1 MESLRFSTTILR
13 LLGEELIPSPDQGIL
28 ELIKNAYDAD
38 AGQCDVELRSVHVK
52 GGSIVLR
59 DDGIGMG
66 PDEIRN
72 GWLVVGDSLKA
83 KSNESPS
90 GRMLVGSKGLG
101 RLGAL
106 RLGQTATL
114 TTRPKSEPGVQY
126 SVTLDWKAFD
136 RATVVEEVQL
146 NIEREVVSNL
156 QHGTEITISDLPA
169 AWKKPDIKRLA
180 RSILLLRDPFAKDA
194 TFKTTLKANE
204 FRELQAL
211 AKKDYRTECDYHLCA
226 TVDAE
231 GKSSAK
237 VLTAG
242 GKVLFK
248 GSHAEIRRGDGDT
261 VYSCPAATFE
271 LWEFLLTGKDRPFSN
286 KRTNTGVLKA
296 WLQEFGG
303 VRLYHKGV
311 RIAPYGE
318 VKNDWLDMNLRRAQ
332 NPEQRPSTNNS
343 LGRIQ
348 VDDSKSILQQKTDRI
363 GFVESEA
370 FDELREFARDVVE
383 WMARERINERNRR
396 LKSEKEKVQTEKPI
410 IVDRLNRAIQA
421 LPETQRKEVASAV
434 KELREVHKVEVDLK
448 DEVAHLYFTL
458 GTVGTTAAAF
468 AHQTKVPIRGI
479 LFDAKQLLAYL
490 GDPQTFDMF
499 REDSSRI
506 AERIKR
512 EADAIYAFSNV
523 TLKLLE
529 HEKRRST
536 NYAVNGL
543 INETKDLL
551 DPYFK
556 ARETD
561 VSFTHDD
568 SNPKVWCARAA
579 FEAVLTNLLTNSLQ
593 AFERAEGSKTL
604 NGPRKIHINTRTSGD
619 TVVIQLMDN
628 GPGITKISLDEIWL
642 PGKTMTEHGTGLGL
656 AIVRDVIEDM
666 RGWIEAE
673 AKGELGGATFT
684 ITLPIR
690 R

>member
-38 AGQCDVELRSVHVK
+38 AGKCDVELCGVHIK
-52 GGSIVLR
+52 GGSIVLS

-83 KSNESPS
+83 KSTESPS

-106 RLGQTATL
+106 RLGQTAML

-146 NIEREVVSNL
+146 NIAREDVSDT

-169 AWKKPDIKRLA
+169 AWKKPEIKRLA

-194 TFKTTLKANE
+194 TFKATLKVSE

-211 AKKDYRTECDYHLCA
+211 AKKDYRTEGDFHLIA
-226 TVDAE
+226 TVDE
-231 GKSSAK
+231 NGRSSAK
-237 VLTAG
+237 VLSSG
-242 GKVLFK
+242 GKVLFQ
-248 GSHAEIRRGDGDT
+248 GDHADIRRGESDT
-261 VYSCPAATFE
+261 VYSCPAASFE

-286 KRTNTGVLKA
+286 KRTNTGALKA

-343 LGRIQ
+343 LGRVQ
-348 VDDSKSILQQKTDRI
+348 VVDPKSILQQKTDRI

-370 FDELREFARDVVE
+370 FDELREFAKDVVE
-383 WMARERINERNRR
+383 WMARERINERNQR
-396 LKSEKEKVQTEKPI
+396 LKSEKEKVQSEKPI
-410 IVDRLNRAIQA
+410 IEDRLNRAIQA
-421 LPETQRKEVASAV
+421 LPEAQRKEVASAV

-479 LFDAKQLLAYL
+479 LYDAKQLLAYL
-490 GDPQTFDMF
+490 GDPETFDMF
-499 REDSSRI
+499 REDSSLI

-536 NYAVNGL
+536 NYSVNSL

-561 VSFTHDD
+561 VVFNHDD

-593 AFERAEGSKTL
+593 AFERSEGSKTL
-604 NGPRKIHINTRTSGD
+604 NGPRKIHISSRTSGD

-628 GPGITKISLDEIWL
+628 GPGITEISLDDIWL

-673 AKGELGGATFT
+673 GRGELGGATFT

>member
-1 MESLRFSTTILR
+1 MESLRFSTTVLR

-38 AGQCDVELRSVHVK
+38 ASFCQVELRGVHVL

-59 DDGIGMG
+59 DDGNGMG

-83 KSNESPS
+83 RTTRSPN

-136 RATVVEEVQL
+136 RANVVEDVQL
-146 NIEREVVSNL
+146 DIEKQVISSIG
-156 QHGTEITISDLPA
+156 QGTEITISDLPS
-169 AWKKPDIKRLA
+169 AWKKTDIKRLA
-180 RSILLLRDPFAKDA
+180 RSILLLRDPFAADA
-194 TFKTTLKANE
+194 TFKAELKTSE
-204 FRELQAL
+204 FKEIQAL
-211 AKKDYRTECDYHLCA
+211 AKKDYRTECDFHLNA
-226 TVDAE
+226 VIDGE
-231 GKSSAK
+231 GRAYAK
-237 VLTAG
+237 VLDAG
-242 GKVLFK
+242 GKVRFE
-248 GSHAEIRRGDGDT
+248 GDHEAIRRGDSDT
-261 VYSCPAATFE
+261 VYACPSATFD

-286 KRTNTGVLKA
+286 KRTNTPLLKS

-303 VRLYHKGV
+303 VRLYHRGV
-311 RIAPYGE
+311 RISPYGE

-343 LGRIQ
+343 FGRIQ
-348 VDDSKSILQQKTDRI
+348 LDDPKSVLQQKTDRI

-370 FDELREFARDVVE
+370 FDELREFAKDVLE

-396 LKSEKEKVQTEKPI
+396 LKSEKEKVQAVKPEI
-410 IVDRLNRAIQA
+410 EERLNKAIQA
-421 LPETQRKEVASAV
+421 LPVAQRFELASVV
-434 KELREVHKVEVDLK
+434 KELRDVHKVEVDLK

-479 LFDAKQLLAYL
+479 LYDAKQLLAYL
-490 GDPQTFDMF
+490 GDPQEFGLF

-536 NYAVNGL
+536 NYSVNDL
-543 INETKDLL
+543 INETKELL

-561 VSFTHDD
+561 VTFTQDE
-568 SNPKVWCARAA
+568 SNPEVWCARAA

-593 AFERAEGSKTL
+593 AFERAEGSKATQ
-604 NGPRKIHINTRTSGD
+604 GPRKIHLSTRSSGG

-628 GPGITKISLDEIWL
+628 GPGITDISLDEIWL

-656 AIVRDVIEDM
+656 AIVRDVVEDM

-684 ITLPIR
+684 ITLPTR
-690 R
+690 Q

>member
-38 AGQCDVELRSVHVK
+38 ATQCDVELRSVHVK

-59 DDGIGMG
+59 DNGIGMG

-83 KSNESPS
+83 KSNRSPS
-90 GRMLVGSKGLG
+90 GRFLVGSKGLG

-114 TTRPKSEPGVQY
+114 ITRPKSEPGYQY
-126 SVTLDWKAFD
+126 SVTLDWRDFD
-136 RATVVEEVQL
+136 RASVVEDVEL
-146 NIEREVVSNL
+146 NIEREIASNTE
-156 QHGTEITISDLPA
+156 HGTDITISDLPS

-180 RSILLLRDPFAKDA
+180 RSILLLRDPFAKDS
-194 TFKTTLKANE
+194 TFRTTLKADE

-211 AKKDYRTECDYHLCA
+211 AKKDYRTECDYHLVA
-226 TVDAE
+226 TVDEE
-231 GKSSAK
+231 GRSNAK
-237 VLTAG
+237 VLSAG
-242 GKVLFK
+242 GKIIFK
-248 GSHAEIRRGDGDT
+248 GNHSDIRRGDSNS
-261 VYSCPAATFE
+261 VYRCPEATFE
-271 LWEFLLTGKDRPFSN
+271 LWEFLLSGKDRPFSN

-311 RIAPYGE
+311 RISPYGE
-318 VKNDWLDMNLRRAQ
+318 AKNDWLDMNLRRAQ

-343 LGRIQ
+343 LGRVQ
-348 VDDSKSILQQKTDRI
+348 VIDPKNNLQQKTDRI

-370 FDELREFARDVVE
+370 FDELREFIKDVIE
-383 WMARERINERNRR
+383 WMARERITERNRR
-396 LKSEKEKVQTEKPI
+396 LKSEKEKVETDKPVI
-410 IVDRLNRAIQA
+410 EERLNKAIES
-421 LPETQRKEVASAV
+421 LPEPQRKEVASAV

-479 LFDAKQLLAYL
+479 LYDAKQLLAYL
-490 GDPQTFDMF
+490 GDPQEFGLF

-506 AERIKR
+506 AKRIKR

-536 NYAVNGL
+536 NYAVNDL
-543 INETKDLL
+543 INETKELL
-551 DPYFK
+551 EPYFN

-561 VSFTHDD
+561 VTFTNDET
-568 SNPKVWCARAA
+568 NPKVWCARAA

-593 AFERAEGSKTL
+593 AFERAEGMKTL
-604 NGPRKIHINTRTSGD
+604 KGPRQIQISTRTTGN
-619 TVVIQLMDN
+619 TVIIQLMDN
-628 GPGITKISLDEIWL
+628 GPGITEISLDDIWR

-656 AIVRDVIEDM
+656 AIVRDVVEDM

-673 AKGELGGATFT
+673 AIGELGGATFT
-684 ITLPIR
+684 ITLPIQR
-690 R
+690 

>member
-1 MESLRFSTTILR
+1 MESLRFSTTVLR

-38 AGQCDVELRSVHVK
+38 ANHCDVELRGVHVK
-52 GGSIVLR
+52 GGSIILR

-66 PDEIRN
+66 PNEIRS

-83 KSNESPS
+83 KTTKSPS
-90 GRMLVGSKGLG
+90 GRILVGSKGLG

-114 TTRPKSEPGVQY
+114 KTRPKSEPGAQY
-126 SVTLDWKAFD
+126 SVTLDWRAFD
-136 RATVVEEVQL
+136 SASVVEEVQL
-146 NIEREVVSNL
+146 NIIREEVTGLS
-156 QHGTEITISDLPA
+156 HGTEITISDIPV
-169 AWKKPDIKRLA
+169 AWKKPEIKRLA
-180 RSILLLRDPFAKDA
+180 RSILLLRDPFAMDT
-194 TFKTTLKANE
+194 TFKAALKVEE

-211 AKKDYRTECDYHLCA
+211 AKKDYRTECDYHLSA
-226 TVDAE
+226 VLDEE
-231 GKSSAK
+231 GKASAK

-248 GSHAEIRRGDGDT
+248 AVHADIRRGDSDT

-343 LGRIQ
+343 LGRVR
-348 VDDSKSILQQKTDRI
+348 VDDPKSILQQKTDRI

-370 FDELREFARDVVE
+370 FDELREFAKDVVE

-396 LKSEKEKVQTEKPI
+396 LKSEKEKVQTEKPVI
-410 IVDRLNRAIQA
+410 EDRLNKAIQA
-421 LPETQRKEVASAV
+421 LPEAQRKEVASAV

-479 LFDAKQLLAYL
+479 LYDAKQLLAYL
-490 GDPQTFDMF
+490 GDPHEFGMF

-536 NYAVNGL
+536 NYAVNAL
-543 INETKDLL
+543 IHETKELL

-556 ARETD
+556 ARETE
-561 VSFTHDD
+561 VTFTHDET
-568 SNPKVWCARAA
+568 NPKVWCARAA

-593 AFERAEGSKTL
+593 AFERAEGSKATIT
-604 NGPRKIHINTRTSGD
+604 PRRIQISTRTAGES
-619 TVVIQLMDN
+619 VVIQLMDN
-628 GPGITKISLDEIWL
+628 GPGITDISLDEIWL

-684 ITLPIR
+684 ITLPQR